1 MMTDLNKETQKI
13 KEKNK
18 RLTLLGAGPSPIR
31 ILARYLNN
39 KDLAK
44 KEKME
49 INKLIMQVDDLKG
62 DDEKRRHDAKVKT
75 IIDKINL
82 EMEIKKAK
90 KKPTILG

>member
-1 MMTDLNKETQKI
+1 MADLNKETQKI

-18 RLTLLGAGPSPIR
+18 SLTLLGAGPSPIR

-62 DDEKRRHDAKVKT
+62 DDEKRRHDSKVKS

-82 EMEIKKAK
+82 ELEYKKAK

>member
-1 MMTDLNKETQKI
+1 MTDLNKETQKI

>member
-1 MMTDLNKETQKI
+1 MADLKKETQKI

-49 INKLIMQVDDLKG
+49 INKLIMQVDDLKEDG
-62 DDEKRRHDAKVKT
+62 EKRKHDAKVKS
-75 IIDKINL
+75 IINKINTEL
-82 EMEIKKAK
+82 EYKKAK
-90 KKPTILG
+90 RKPTILG

>member
-1 MMTDLNKETQKI
+1 MADLNKETQKI
-13 KEKNK
+13 KDKNK

-31 ILARYLNN
+31 ILARHLNN

-62 DDEKRRHDAKVKT
+62 DDEKRRHDAKVKS

-82 EMEIKKAK
+82 ELEYKKAK